1 MMMTERQK
9 KFVVEFLASGNAAEA
24 ARRAGYS
31 QRCANRQGYALLANE
46 TIRAAINEKL
56 RAIENAR
63 TADVQEI
70 LEYLTAVLRG
80 ETTETLVTPN
90 GKQFEVP
97 ANCSARLRAAYLLLK
112 VHGAFR
118 DKPSEEDNSA
128 LVVEYISTLA
138 EVWSEPR
145 K

>member
-1 MMMTERQK
+1 MTGRQE
-9 KFVVEFLASGNAAEA
+9 KFIAEYLISGNAAEA

-31 QRCANRQGYALLANE
+31 QRFANRQGYALLANE
-46 TIRAAINEKL
+46 TVRAAINEKL
-56 RAIENAR
+56 RAIESAR
-63 TADVQEI
+63 TADVQEV
-70 LEYLTAVLRG
+70 LEYLTSVMRG
-80 ETTETLVTPN
+80 EMKETIVTPG
-90 GKQFEVP
+90 GKKIEVP

-128 LVVEYISTLA
+128 VVGEFISTLA

>member
-1 MMMTERQK
+1 MTERQK
-9 KFVVEFLASGNAAEA
+9 KFIVEYLASGNAAES

-31 QRCANRQGYALLANE
+31 PRCANRQGYALMANE

-70 LEYLTAVLRG
+70 LEYLTSVLRG

-90 GKQFEVP
+90 GKKIEVP
-97 ANCSARLRAAYLLLK
+97 SKSSERLRAAYLLLK

-118 DKPSEEDNSA
+118 DKQSEEDNAA